1 MKDVRALA
9 AKALARVISQGES
22 FSADIDALSITKQ
35 SNTDSNN
42 KQTTDDVNNKDRAF
56 YRELCFGTLR
66 HFHRLDAQLK
76 PLLKKPF
83 NQKDADIYALL
94 LTGLY
99 QLLYLRTPDHAAISA
114 SVDAAKKLKKPWASG
129 LVNAVLRNFLRQQA
143 DPSNTKPLSPAADVG
158 HPNWLFKKIKKDWP
172 EHSQAV
178 FDYNNS
184 APAMSLRVNL
194 AKNSRDEYQQLLTDT
209 GIETELDPNSPSG
222 LRLIQAV
229 AVSEL
234 PHFEQGA
241 VSVQDPGAQL
251 AALLL
256 DVQGPMQVLDACA
269 APGGKTI
276 HTLESAPE
284 CTLTAID
291 SSSERLLRVKEN
303 LARYQFS
310 ANCIA
315 ADAAAPDT
323 WWDNQLFDRILLD
336 APCSGT
342 GIISHHPDIK
352 LLRRSGDLAQFAE
365 QQATL
370 LNKLW
375 PLLKDGGQLLY
386 CTCSIMPEENAAVID
401 AFLTQTPSAKA
412 LPIDAQWGV
421 ISGLGRQLLP
431 NKGKNGG
438 FFYARL
444 SKSATL

>member
-9 AKALARVISQGES
+9 AKAIARVISQGES
-22 FSADIDALSITKQ
+22 FSAEIDALSK
-35 SNTDSNN
+35 SNQNAADIKPSDNIE
-42 KQTTDDVNNKDRAF
+42 NKDRAF

-83 NQKDADIYALL
+83 SKKDADIHALL
-94 LTGLY
+94 LIGLY

-114 SVDAAKKLKKPWASG
+114 SVDAAKKLKKQWASG
-129 LVNAVLRNFLRQQA
+129 LVNAVLRNFLRQQSEPNKA
-143 DPSNTKPLSPAADVG
+143 MALSQAADLS
-158 HPNWLFKKIKKDWP
+158 HPKWLFKKIQRDWP
-172 EHSQAV
+172 DNWQLLI
-178 FDYNNS
+178 DYNNA
-184 APAMSLRVNL
+184 APPMSLRVNL
-194 AKNSRDEYQQLLTDT
+194 NKNSRADFQQQLADA
-209 GIETELDPNSPSG
+209 GIETILDPHSDSG
-222 LRLIQAV
+222 LRLNQAV

-234 PHFEQGA
+234 PDFDQGA

-251 AALLL
+251 AATLLNVE
-256 DVQGPMQVLDACA
+256 DSMRVLDACA
-269 APGGKTI
+269 APGGKTVHI
-276 HTLESAPE
+276 LESAPK
-284 CTLTAID
+284 CQLTAID
-291 SSSERLLRVKEN
+291 SSSERLLRVKDN
-303 LARYQFS
+303 LARYGFS

-315 ADAAAPDT
+315 ADAGATDL
-323 WWDNQLFDRILLD
+323 WWDEQMFDRILLD

-365 QQATL
+365 QQKTL
-370 LNKLW
+370 LTRLW

-386 CTCSIMPEENAAVID
+386 CTCSIMPEENATVID
-401 AFLTQTPSAKA
+401 WFLKQTPNASAEI
-412 LPIDAQWGV
+412 IDAQWGV
-421 ISGLGRQLLP
+421 ISGSGRQLLP

>member
-9 AKALARVISQGES
+9 AKAIARVISQGES
-22 FSADIDALSITKQ
+22 FSAEIDALSK
-35 SNTDSNN
+35 SNQNAADIKPSDNIE
-42 KQTTDDVNNKDRAF
+42 NKDRAF

-83 NQKDADIYALL
+83 SKKDADIHALL
-94 LTGLY
+94 LIGLY

-114 SVDAAKKLKKPWASG
+114 SVDAAKKLKKQWASG
-129 LVNAVLRNFLRQQA
+129 LVNAVLRNFLRQQSEPNKA
-143 DPSNTKPLSPAADVG
+143 MALSQAADLS
-158 HPNWLFKKIKKDWP
+158 HPKWLFKKIQRDWP
-172 EHSQAV
+172 DNWQLLI
-178 FDYNNS
+178 DYNNA
-184 APAMSLRVNL
+184 APPMSLRVNL
-194 AKNSRDEYQQLLTDT
+194 NKNSRADFQQQLADA
-209 GIETELDPNSPSG
+209 GIETTLDPHSDSG
-222 LRLIQAV
+222 LRLNQAV

-234 PHFEQGA
+234 PDFDQGA

-251 AALLL
+251 AATLLNAE
-256 DVQGPMQVLDACA
+256 DSMRVLDACA
-269 APGGKTI
+269 APGGKTVHI
-276 HTLESAPE
+276 LESAPKCE
-284 CTLTAID
+284 LTAID
-291 SSSERLLRVKEN
+291 SSSERLLRVKDN
-303 LARYQFS
+303 LARYGFS

-315 ADAAAPDT
+315 ADAGATDL
-323 WWDNQLFDRILLD
+323 WWDEQMFDRILLD

-365 QQATL
+365 QQKTL
-370 LNKLW
+370 LARLW

-386 CTCSIMPEENAAVID
+386 CTCSIMPEENATVID
-401 AFLTQTPSAKA
+401 WFLKQTPNASAEI
-412 LPIDAQWGV
+412 IDAQWGV
-421 ISGLGRQLLP
+421 ISGSGRQLLP

>member
-22 FSADIDALSITKQ
+22 FSADIDALSNTKPTSDSKAQ
-35 SNTDSNN
+35 GNTD
-42 KQTTDDVNNKDRAF
+42 VENKDRAF

-83 NQKDADIYALL
+83 SQKDADIYALL

-143 DPSNTKPLSPAADVG
+143 DPSNTKPLSPAADAG

-172 EHSQAV
+172 EHSQAL

-194 AKNSRDEYQQLLTDT
+194 AKNSRDEYQQLLTDA

-234 PHFEQGA
+234 PHFENGA

-276 HTLESAPE
+276 HTLESAPK

-310 ANCIA
+310 ARCIT
-315 ADAAAPDT
+315 ADAGNTDT
-323 WWDNQLFDRILLD
+323 WWDEQQFDRILLD

-352 LLRRSGDLAQFAE
+352 FLRRSGDLAQFAE
-365 QQATL
+365 QQSTL

-401 AFLTQTPSAKA
+401 KFLMDTPSAKA
-412 LPIDAQWGV
+412 LPIDAKWGV
-421 ISGLGRQLLP
+421 ISGSGRQLLP

>member
-22 FSADIDALSITKQ
+22 FSADIDALSNTQ
-35 SNTDSNN
+35 SSNNAKTHDNTDV
-42 KQTTDDVNNKDRAF
+42 DNKDRAF

-83 NQKDADIYALL
+83 SQKDADIYALL

-143 DPSNTKPLSPAADVG
+143 DPSNVKPLSPAADVS

-172 EHSQAV
+172 EHSQAL

-194 AKNSRDEYQQLLTDT
+194 AKNSRDEYQQQLTAAS
-209 GIETELDPNSPSG
+209 IETELDPNSPSG

-234 PHFEQGA
+234 PDFEQGA

-256 DVQGPMQVLDACA
+256 DVQGSMQVLDACA
-269 APGGKTI
+269 APGGKTL
-276 HTLESAPE
+276 HTLESAPN
-284 CTLTAID
+284 CSLTAID

-303 LARYQFS
+303 LARYQLS
-310 ANCIA
+310 ANCIT
-315 ADAAAPDT
+315 ADAGATDT
-323 WWDNQLFDRILLD
+323 WWDEQPFDRILLD

-352 LLRRSGDLAQFAE
+352 FLRRSGDLAQFAE
-365 QQATL
+365 QQTTL
-370 LNKLW
+370 LNQLW
-375 PLLKDGGQLLY
+375 PLLKEGGQLLY

-421 ISGLGRQLLP
+421 ISGSGRQLLP

>member
-9 AKALARVISQGES
+9 AKAIARVISQGES
-22 FSADIDALSITKQ
+22 FSAEIDALSK
-35 SNTDSNN
+35 SNQNAADIKPSDNIE
-42 KQTTDDVNNKDRAF
+42 NKDRAF

-83 NQKDADIYALL
+83 SKKDADIHALL
-94 LTGLY
+94 LIGLY

-114 SVDAAKKLKKPWASG
+114 SVDAAKKLKKQWASG
-129 LVNAVLRNFLRQQA
+129 LVNAVLRNFLRQQSEPNKA
-143 DPSNTKPLSPAADVG
+143 MALSQAADLS
-158 HPNWLFKKIKKDWP
+158 HPKWLFKKIQRDWP
-172 EHSQAV
+172 DNWQLLI
-178 FDYNNS
+178 DYNNA
-184 APAMSLRVNL
+184 APPMSLRVNL
-194 AKNSRDEYQQLLTDT
+194 NKNSRADFQQQLADA
-209 GIETELDPNSPSG
+209 GIETTLDPHSDSG
-222 LRLIQAV
+222 LRLNQAV

-234 PHFEQGA
+234 PDFDQGA

-251 AALLL
+251 AATLLNAE
-256 DVQGPMQVLDACA
+256 DSMRVLDACA
-269 APGGKTI
+269 APGGKTVHI
-276 HTLESAPE
+276 LESAPK
-284 CTLTAID
+284 CQLTAID
-291 SSSERLLRVKEN
+291 SSSERLLRVKDN
-303 LARYQFS
+303 LARYGFS

-315 ADAAAPDT
+315 ADAGATDL
-323 WWDNQLFDRILLD
+323 WWDEQMFDRILLD

-365 QQATL
+365 QQKTL
-370 LNKLW
+370 LTRLW

-386 CTCSIMPEENAAVID
+386 CTCSIMPEENATVID
-401 AFLTQTPSAKA
+401 WFLKQTPNASAEI
-412 LPIDAQWGV
+412 IDAQWGV
-421 ISGLGRQLLP
+421 ISGSGRQLLP

>member
-9 AKALARVISQGES
+9 AKAIAKVLSQGES
-22 FSADIDALSITKQ
+22 FSAEIDALSKN
-35 SNTDSNN
+35 NTTANN
-42 KQTTDDVNNKDRAF
+42 KKANDNVDNKDRAF

-66 HFHRLDAQLK
+66 HFHRLDGQLK

-83 NQKDADIYALL
+83 SNKDADIHALL
-94 LTGLY
+94 LIGLY

-143 DPSNTKPLSPAADVG
+143 EPSKVKALSPAAEAS
-158 HPNWLFKKIKKDWP
+158 HPKWLLNKVQKDWP
-172 EHSQAV
+172 EHWQAII
-178 FDYNNS
+178 DYNNS
-184 APAMSLRVNL
+184 TPAMSLRVNL
-194 AKNSRDEYQQLLTDT
+194 AKNSRADYQQQLCDA
-209 GIETELDPNSPSG
+209 GIETELDPITNTG
-222 LRLIQAV
+222 LRLKQAV

-234 PHFEQGA
+234 PNFDQGA

-251 AALLL
+251 AAPLLN
-256 DVQGPMQVLDACA
+256 VKTAMYVLDACA
-269 APGGKTI
+269 APGGKTL
-276 HTLESAPE
+276 HTLESVE
-284 CTLTAID
+284 KCTLTAID

-303 LARYQFS
+303 LARYHFS

-315 ADAAAPDT
+315 ADAGATDS
-323 WWDNQLFDRILLD
+323 WWDGEMFDRILLD

-352 LLRRSGDLAQFAE
+352 LLRRSGDLAQFAD
-365 QQATL
+365 QQKTL
-370 LNKLW
+370 LTQLW
-375 PLLKDGGQLLY
+375 PLLKEGGELLY

-401 AFLTQTPSAKA
+401 WFLNQSANAKA
-412 LPIDAQWGV
+412 LPIESSWGV
-421 ISGLGRQLLP
+421 ISGSGRQLLP

>member
-9 AKALARVISQGES
+9 AKAIARVISQGES
-22 FSADIDALSITKQ
+22 FSAEIDALSK
-35 SNTDSNN
+35 SNQNAADIKPSDNIE
-42 KQTTDDVNNKDRAF
+42 NKDRAF

-83 NQKDADIYALL
+83 SKKDADIHALL
-94 LTGLY
+94 LIGLY

-114 SVDAAKKLKKPWASG
+114 SVDAAKKLKKQWASG
-129 LVNAVLRNFLRQQA
+129 LVNAVLRNFLRQQSEPNKA
-143 DPSNTKPLSPAADVG
+143 MALSQAADLS
-158 HPNWLFKKIKKDWP
+158 HPKWLFKKIQRDWP
-172 EHSQAV
+172 DNWQLLI
-178 FDYNNS
+178 DYNNA
-184 APAMSLRVNL
+184 APPMSLRVNL
-194 AKNSRDEYQQLLTDT
+194 NKNSRADFQQQLADA
-209 GIETELDPNSPSG
+209 GIETTLDPHSDSG
-222 LRLIQAV
+222 LRLNQAV

-234 PHFEQGA
+234 PDFDQGA

-251 AALLL
+251 AATLLNAE
-256 DVQGPMQVLDACA
+256 DSMRVLDACA
-269 APGGKTI
+269 APGGKTVHI
-276 HTLESAPE
+276 LESAPK
-284 CTLTAID
+284 CQLTAID
-291 SSSERLLRVKEN
+291 SSSERLLRVKDN
-303 LARYQFS
+303 LARYGFS

-315 ADAAAPDT
+315 ADAGATDL
-323 WWDNQLFDRILLD
+323 WWDEQMFDRILLD

-365 QQATL
+365 QQKTL
-370 LNKLW
+370 LARLW

-386 CTCSIMPEENAAVID
+386 CTCSIMPEENATVID
-401 AFLTQTPSAKA
+401 WFLKQTPNASAEI
-412 LPIDAQWGV
+412 IDAQWGV
-421 ISGLGRQLLP
+421 ISGSGRQLLP

>member
-9 AKALARVISQGES
+9 AKAIARVLSQGES
-22 FSADIDALSITKQ
+22 FSAEIDALTK
-35 SNTDSNN
+35 SKAAASKT
-42 KQTTDDVNNKDRAF
+42 QTNDNVENKDRAF

-66 HFHRLDAQLK
+66 HFHRLDGQLK

-83 NQKDADIYALL
+83 SNKDADIHALL
-94 LTGLY
+94 LIGLY

-143 DPSNTKPLSPAADVG
+143 DPSKVISLSPSAEVS
-158 HPNWLFKKIKKDWP
+158 HPKWLFNKVQKDWP
-172 EHSQAV
+172 DQWQQV
-178 FDYNNS
+178 IDYNNS
-184 APAMSLRVNL
+184 TPPMSLRVHL
-194 AKNSRDEYQQLLTDT
+194 AKNSRADYQQQLSSV
-209 GIETELDPNSPSG
+209 GIETELDPNSING
-222 LRLIQAV
+222 LRLRQAV
-229 AVSEL
+229 AINEL
-234 PHFEQGA
+234 PNFEHGA
-241 VSVQDPGAQL
+241 ISIQDPGAQL
-251 AALLL
+251 AAPLLN
-256 DVQGPMQVLDACA
+256 VQDAMHVLDACA

-276 HTLESAPE
+276 HTLETVDK
-284 CTLTAID
+284 CTLTAVD

-303 LARYQFS
+303 LARYGFT
-310 ANCIA
+310 ANCIT
-315 ADAAAPDT
+315 ADAGATDS
-323 WWDNQLFDRILLD
+323 WWDGQQFDRILLD

-365 QQATL
+365 QQKTL
-370 LNKLW
+370 LTQLW
-375 PLLKDGGQLLY
+375 SLLKEGGQLLY

-401 AFLTQTPSAKA
+401 WFLNQTPSAKA
-412 LPIDAQWGV
+412 VPIESQWGV
-421 ISGLGRQLLP
+421 ISGSGRQLLP